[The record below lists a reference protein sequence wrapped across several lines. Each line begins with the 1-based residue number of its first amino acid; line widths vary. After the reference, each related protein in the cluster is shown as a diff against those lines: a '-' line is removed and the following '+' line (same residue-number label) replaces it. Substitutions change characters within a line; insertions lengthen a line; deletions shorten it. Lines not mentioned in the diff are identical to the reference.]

1 MYGIYKRESLD
12 EQPRL
17 VGVCHT
23 KLGAKNACRHFSRV
37 YARETGHTFCHIT
50 YQQMDAYWV
59 LRLGYLLLRITRKIE
74 ERKLRRL
81 EYEERIAITERE
93 AQSRKVASL
102 Y

>member
-1 MYGIYKRESLD
+1 
-12 EQPRL
+12 
-17 VGVCHT
+17 
-23 KLGAKNACRHFSRV
+23 
-37 YARETGHTFCHIT
+37 
-50 YQQMDAYWV
+50 MDAYWV
-59 LRLGYLLLRITRKIE
+59 LRLGYLLLRITRKVE